1 MRNIEPI
8 VGIVGPS
15 GVGKTTMLD
24 LLDATGEFHVLT
36 QATCRQPRSD
46 DRNFVKC
53 FTVDDFRRMSK
64 KDFLVRHGN
73 YGILNDEVRAGIESG
88 KPMVGIMGAFDIVQL
103 KRGIHDRVLALLLQ
117 FPQIDVED
125 IRKRMRARN
134 NFNVEERLFEGLV
147 YQDVFYTDE
156 DYLREYI
163 DLVLVSELGRN
174 ESNIDAIRSL
184 VRSSI
189 AV

>member
-1 MRNIEPI
+1 MIRLEPI
-8 VGIVGPS
+8 IGIVGPS

-24 LLDATGEFHVLT
+24 LLDEIGEFHILN
-36 QATCRQPRSD
+36 QSTCRQPRSD
-46 DRNFVKC
+46 DGNFVKC

-103 KRGIHDRVLALLLQ
+103 KSGIHDKVLAVLLQ
-117 FPQIDVED
+117 FPHIDIEG
-125 IRKRMRARN
+125 IRKRMRARK
-134 NFNVEERLFEGLV
+134 NFDVEGRLFEGLV

-163 DLVLVSELGRN
+163 DLVLVSELSRN
-174 ESNIDAIRSL
+174 ESNIDAIREM
-184 VRSSI
+184 VRSSV
-189 AV
+189 A